1 MAHLTESHPKEPMIK
16 NTNKYGAKKTVVDGI
31 TFDSK
36 AEASRYGAL
45 KLLQKAGHITALELQ
60 VPFILAPQVRFEGAA
75 RAKPALKYVADF
87 VYVECDT
94 NRKIVEDCKGVL
106 TDAFQIKRHFMLS
119 VHGISV
125 RLSK

>member
-1 MAHLTESHPKEPMIK
+1 MNSEHKKEPMKITK
-16 NTNKYGAKKTVVDGI
+16 NKFGAKKTQVGTI

-36 AEASRYGAL
+36 AEARRYGDL
-45 KLLQKAGHITALELQ
+45 VLLQKAGHITALQLQ

-87 VYVECDT
+87 AYQEAET
-94 NRKIVEDCKGVL
+94 GRTIVEDVKGVL
-106 TDAFQIKRHFMLS
+106 TDAFQIKRHLMLA
-119 VHGISV
+119 VHGIDV